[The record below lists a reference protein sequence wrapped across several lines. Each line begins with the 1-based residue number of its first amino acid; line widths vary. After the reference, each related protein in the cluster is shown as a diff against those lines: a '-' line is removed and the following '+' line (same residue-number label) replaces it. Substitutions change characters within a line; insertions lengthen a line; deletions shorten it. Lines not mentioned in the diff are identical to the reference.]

1 MPANNSDLLL
11 RLQNEVLEAV
21 AYGEPLERIADL
33 LCRRAEELAPGSI
46 CSILTVDKAGL
57 VHPLAGPSLPD
68 HYSAALDGLAIGPMV
83 GSCGTAAFFGKP
95 VVVSDIATDPLWENF
110 KALALPA
117 GLRACWSSPIK
128 ARDGRVVGTFAFYHR
143 VPTGASALEQ
153 RIVTTCVHLCAIAI
167 EHKEIQDRN
176 HRLAYFDALTGLP
189 NRGRFNELLRLR
201 ITEAA
206 PFGLLFVDIDHL
218 KAVND
223 SLGHVFGD
231 RLIKTVGTRIQA
243 SHERITACR
252 LGGDEF
258 AVLVDGCDTG
268 EMLSDIAGN
277 VLAGTAGI
285 VESETRTTSPSI
297 TIGGALFGT
306 DGADAETLYQ
316 NADFA
321 LHHAKETHRGGF
333 VRFRAGL
340 RTSMLDN
347 IKLVQSV
354 DVALAEGRMLPHYQ
368 PIVRMDSGEIIGL
381 EALARLRMPDG
392 KVVSAGQFQPA
403 LADPRIAYR
412 LTDLMLTSVASDIRT
427 WLDAGLPM
435 QHVGINVTTGDFQR
449 GDLQSRIVEAF
460 ACAGVDLKHI
470 ILEVN
475 EAVYMGGEDRQVAKS
490 IEALRRMGVLV
501 ALDDFGTGF
510 ASLTHLLSFPVDII
524 KIDKSF
530 VDRLVVDT
538 SSAVIVSSII
548 EIAAKLGMKV
558 VAEGVETAEQAE
570 VLVRLGCQLGQG
582 YLYSRPHAAADV
594 TTLLHSFAQ
603 PVPQPVPMTTPKSRV
618 AVPSQARAA
627 S

>member
-1 MPANNSDLLL
+1 MPANTSDLLL

-21 AYGEPLERIADL
+21 AYGEPLERTADL
-33 LCRRAEELAPGSI
+33 LCRRAEELAPGAI
-46 CSILTVDKAGL
+46 CSILTIDKRGL

-68 HYSAALDGLAIGPMV
+68 HYSAALDGVAIGPTV
-83 GSCGTAAFFGKP
+83 GSCGTAAYFGET
-95 VVVSDIATDPLWENF
+95 VVVKDIATDPLWANF

-143 VPTGASALEQ
+143 IPTGASALEQ
-153 RIVTTCVHLCAIAI
+153 RIVNTCVHLCAIAI

-176 HRLAYFDALTGLP
+176 HRLAYYDALTGLP

-231 RLIKTVGTRIQA
+231 RLIKTLGKRIQA
-243 SHERITACR
+243 SDARITACR

-268 EMLSDIAGN
+268 EMLSTVAGN
-277 VLAGTAGI
+277 VLAGAAGI
-285 VESETRTTSPSI
+285 VESEARTTSPSI

-316 NADFA
+316 NVDFA

-354 DVALAEGRMLPHYQ
+354 DQALAESRMLPHYQ

-381 EALARLRMPDG
+381 EALARMCMPDG
-392 KVVSAGQFQPA
+392 KIVSAGEFQPA

-412 LTDLMLTSVASDIRT
+412 LTDLMLASVASDIRT

-449 GDLQSRIVEAF
+449 GDLQTRIADAF
-460 ACAGVDLKHI
+460 AHAGVPLKHI

-475 EAVYMGGEDRQVAKS
+475 EAVYMGGEDRRIAKS
-490 IEALRRMGVLV
+490 IEALRKMGVLV

-558 VAEGVETAEQAE
+558 VAEGVETPEQAE
-570 VLVRLGCQLGQG
+570 ALVSLGCQLGQG
-582 YLYSRPHAAADV
+582 YLYSRPHAATDV
-594 TTLLHSFAQ
+594 TTLLRSFAQ
-603 PVPQPVPMTTPKSRV
+603 PVPMATRKDRV
-618 AVPSQARAA
+618 VAATQTRAA

>member
-1 MPANNSDLLL
+1 MPAHTSDLLL

-33 LCRRAEELAPGSI
+33 LCRRAEELAPGAI
-46 CSILTVDKAGL
+46 CSILTIDKAGL
-57 VHPLAGPSLPD
+57 VHPLAGPSLPKP
-68 HYSAALDGLAIGPMV
+68 YSAALDGVSIGPMV
-83 GSCGTAAFFGKP
+83 GSCGTAAFFGEP

-143 VPTGASALEQ
+143 TPTGASALEQ
-153 RIVTTCVHLCAIAI
+153 RIVSTCLHLCAIAI

-231 RLIKTVGTRIQA
+231 RLIKTLGKRIQA
-243 SHERITACR
+243 SDARITACR

-258 AVLVDGCDTG
+258 AILVDDCDTS
-268 EMLSDIAGN
+268 EMLSAIAGN
-277 VLAGTAGI
+277 VLAGATGI
-285 VESETRTTSPSI
+285 VEYEARTTSPSI
-297 TIGGALFGT
+297 TIGGALFGL
-306 DGADAETLYQ
+306 DGTDAETLYQ

-333 VRFRAGL
+333 VRFAAGL

-381 EALARLRMPDG
+381 EALARMRMADG
-392 KVVSAGQFQPA
+392 RIVSAGEFQPA

-412 LTDLMLTSVASDIRT
+412 LTDLMLASVASDIRC
-427 WLDAGLPM
+427 WLDAGVPM

-449 GDLQSRIVEAF
+449 GDLQSRIVDTF
-460 ACAGVDLKHI
+460 AGAGVPLKHI

-475 EAVYMGGEDRQVAKS
+475 EAVYMGSEDRRVVKS
-490 IEALRRMGVLV
+490 IEALRNMGVLV

-530 VDRLVVDT
+530 VDRLANDT
-538 SSAVIVSSII
+538 SSAVIVGSII

-558 VAEGVETAEQAE
+558 VAEGVETPEQAAA
-570 VLVRLGCQLGQG
+570 LVRLGCELGQG
-582 YLYSRPHAAADV
+582 YLYSRPQGAADL
-594 TTLLHSFAQ
+594 TPMLQSFAQ
-603 PVPQPVPMTTPKSRV
+603 PAPMARHRGRV
-618 AVPSQARAA
+618 AAVARTRAA